1 MTPLNTWTTVI
12 PHIHRL
18 GIVDH
23 APTAG
28 FARAKQIGT
37 TYVLNLGTFEFM
49 NALKHH
55 QLVCWNEKTMLNQR
69 VRLLVVYI
77 HRPASVRQMTNSNII
92 TTNQQR
98 ALICRKLTLILIN
111 PAACW
116 KVAMWNMVTKMIM
129 AIAVQVQI

>member
-12 PHIHRL
+12 PHIHWI

-77 HRPASVRQMTNSNII
+77 
-92 TTNQQR
+92 
-98 ALICRKLTLILIN
+98 
-111 PAACW
+111 
-116 KVAMWNMVTKMIM
+116 
-129 AIAVQVQI
+129 